1 MTTSLEALV
10 QRCEAEQLHLSGAIQ
25 SFGALIRIDTASG
38 CITHV
43 STNFADIVGV
53 EARAVLGRSRECL
66 SWLSGHIFDNNA
78 LSVARRGIYN
88 QAAMAEMTPEYAAAY
103 FVPSGNGFEPTKEL
117 RDSVTF
123 ARQDITVDPP
133 FLRLDL
139 VTCRN
144 VMIYFNNDLQAKV
157 LSILR
162 YSLRDDGLLFLGR
175 SETVS
180 QQEALFASV
189 DRRARI
195 FLRALA
201 DHSEPAML
209 IDAGCRILHSHGAVS
224 RFINFPSGAPEM
236 NLAQLI
242 VPRSWRFSA

>member
-1 MTTSLEALV
+1 MPPHTSFPA
-10 QRCEAEQLHLSGAIQ
+10 A
-25 SFGALIRIDTASG
+25 TAS
-38 CITHV
+38 
-43 STNFADIVGV
+43 
-53 EARAVLGRSRECL
+53 
-66 SWLSGHIFDNNA
+66 
-78 LSVARRGIYN
+78 
-88 QAAMAEMTPEYAAAY
+88 
-103 FVPSGNGFEPTKEL
+103 EPTRNS
-117 RDSVTF
+117 RDPVTF

-162 YSLRDDGLLFLGR
+162 YLLRDDGLLFLGR

-195 FLRALA
+195 FRLRGQSCPINIGRLVRGQPGA
-201 DHSEPAML
+201 D
-209 IDAGCRILHSHGAVS
+209 I
-224 RFINFPSGAPEM
+224 
-236 NLAQLI
+236 
-242 VPRSWRFSA
+242 